1 MKSMANKLQCF
12 TLGLIIFIFTTGIL
26 FLFGQIFSISF
37 LMLDYTYVE
46 SSQGN
51 SITVTH
57 FLPLIIG
64 LIASYL
70 AESNFRKRLEKHKK
84 KSS

>member
-1 MKSMANKLQCF
+1 MPIKMQSF
-12 TLGLIIFIFTTGIL
+12 TLGLLIFIFTTGIL
-26 FLFGQIFSISF
+26 FLFGQIFSIPF

-46 SSQGN
+46 NSEGT

-57 FLPLIIG
+57 FLPLVIG
-64 LIASYL
+64 LITSYL
-70 AESNFRKRLEKHKK
+70 AESNFRKRLEKHNK